1 MPCWLKN
8 ILIKLKL
15 YKAEEPAEVPRVI
28 VRDIDLDE
36 FNRRSVLLR
45 KLTDEQHIAVQ
56 KKHDDTA
63 KCPSCGEHTDK
74 IITCAKCGKEI
85 CEGCGT
91 YCSAVTGVDGG
102 ESAPEGYYCEDCW

>member
-15 YKAEEPAEVPRVI
+15 YKAEEPADPPRVNTRN
-28 VRDIDLDE
+28 VDLDE
-36 FNRRSVLLR
+36 LNRRSVLLR

-56 KKHDDTA
+56 KKTEDIT
-63 KCPSCGEHTDK
+63 KCPTCGEKTDK

-91 YCSAVTGVDGG
+91 YCSAVKGIDGAI
-102 ESAPEGYYCEDCW
+102 SVPEGYYCEECW